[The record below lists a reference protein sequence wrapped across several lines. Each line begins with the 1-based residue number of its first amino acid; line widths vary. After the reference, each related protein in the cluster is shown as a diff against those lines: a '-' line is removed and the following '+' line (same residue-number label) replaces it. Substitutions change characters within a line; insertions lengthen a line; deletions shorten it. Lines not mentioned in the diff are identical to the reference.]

1 MKTILIQVNEHVPE
15 AVAANARLQA
25 WCEEQEVACSEAD
38 KRGSGAVLSP
48 PDLIVAL
55 GGDGTLL
62 RAVHA
67 AHSFEAPFLSVKF
80 GRLGFLSGAPA
91 DRLIEAVS
99 AALSGKVP
107 LEYHTLLDARVYSG
121 AEEIARCQAVNELV
135 LRGAATHM
143 LTTTFAINGHVFNEV
158 SGDGLI
164 IATATGSTAYALS
177 AGGPVLA
184 PSFEGAEIVPLAPHT
199 LANRA
204 VVTDRDDTVRIELP
218 DPTRADVALFFD
230 GTPLVLDGRP
240 VSAVEVRI
248 APEKLSLVKFDA
260 HNAYAVVAREF
271 FGIEHDT
278 EPDKTGPVPI
288 LSEPVSSGENQER
301 AGA

>member
-1 MKTILIQVNEHVPE
+1 MKTIFIQVNEHVPE
-15 AVAANARLQA
+15 AVSANARLQA
-25 WCEEQEVACSEAD
+25 WCDEQQIAWSVSGEAPLSQVA
-38 KRGSGAVLSP
+38 

-99 AALSGKVP
+99 AALSGTVP
-107 LEYHTLLDARVYSG
+107 LEHHTLLDARVFSG
-121 AEEIARCQAVNELV
+121 TEEIARCRAVNELV

-143 LTTTFAINGHVFNEV
+143 LTTMLIINGHVFNEV

-184 PSFEGAEIVPLAPHT
+184 PSFEGAEVVPLASHT
-199 LANRA
+199 LTNRT

-230 GTPLVLDGRP
+230 GTALALEGRP

-248 APEKLSLVKFDA
+248 APEKLTLVKFDA
-260 HNAYAVVAREF
+260 HNAYSVVAREF
-271 FGIEHDT
+271 FGMDE
-278 EPDKTGPVPI
+278 
-288 LSEPVSSGENQER
+288 SGERGDKGTVPLSLTPAPEQD
-301 AGA
+301 